1 MKNRL
6 KEIIESMIFISLE
19 PLTLEK
25 MKSVLTD
32 FEEKEIEQAIMELLN
47 TFTTNERGIHIIQAA
62 GGYFFST
69 KPEHDSWIKRL
80 LKVER
85 KNRLSSAALET
96 LSAIAYHQPI
106 TLAEISAVRGVDSTH
121 TLKTLLQKRLVK
133 IVGRKKSPGNPLIYR
148 TSEKFLTYFG
158 LNSIKDLPSPEELS
172 KILEEESVPEE
183 DTPSAINEK

>member
-106 TLAEISAVRGVDSTH
+106 TLAEISAFRGVDSTH

-183 DTPSAINEK
+183 DSPINEK

>member
-106 TLAEISAVRGVDSTH
+106 TLAEISAFRGVDSTH

-172 KILEEESVPEE
+172 KILEEENVPEE
-183 DTPSAINEK
+183 DSPPQ

>member
-6 KEIIESMIFISLE
+6 QEIIESLIFISLE

-25 MKSVLTD
+25 IKSVLTEFD
-32 FEEKEIEQAIMELLN
+32 EKEIEQAIKELLGN
-47 TFTTNERGIHIIQAA
+47 YMTNERGIHIIQSA
-62 GGYFFST
+62 GGFLFST

-85 KNRLSSAALET
+85 KSRLSSAALET
-96 LSAIAYHQPI
+96 LSAIAYHQPV
-106 TLAEISAVRGVDSTH
+106 TLAEISALRGVDSTH

-172 KILEEESVPEE
+172 KILEEEDMSEE
-183 DTPSAINEK
+183 ESPTQ